1 MKKLFYLSIAAIMIF
16 TLSNCATNHTVTNN
30 TTKETDSIKLLK
42 VKANP
47 QFISIQEGLQM
58 MQDSTYAPKILKKYG
73 YKYKK
78 NYEVYR
84 VESYKEMYYK
94 NCSLP
99 IQTGSGAFMD
109 LPKAMKKGTSSYI
122 AINNKIEIGVYNN
135 QAYENLVGQI
145 LSVPGFTL
153 INDGYE
159 QAYSNG
165 TYSIF
170 TYAPNH
176 RIRIQKTL

>member
-1 MKKLFYLSIAAIMIF
+1 MKKLFYLGIAAIMILS
-16 TLSNCATNHTVTNN
+16 LSNCAANHAVTTNATA
-30 TTKETDSIKLLK
+30 EIDSTELLK

-47 QFISIQEGLQM
+47 QFLSIQEGLRM
-58 MQDSTYAPKILKKYG
+58 IQDSTYAGKVLKKYG
-73 YKYKK
+73 YRYKK
-78 NYEVYR
+78 DYIVYR

-94 NCSLP
+94 NCNLP
-99 IQTGSGAFMD
+99 KQTNTGAFTD
-109 LPKAMKKGTSSYI
+109 LPKPMRKGISSYV

-135 QAYENLVGQI
+135 RAYKNLIGQI

-153 INDGYE
+153 VNDGYE
-159 QAYSNG
+159 QEYSNG

-170 TYAPNH
+170 TYAPNR